1 MSSLFNFL
9 TFSLNN
15 INLNLFFLFLLSH
28 VIYLSLTQFSLL
40 PVEYHCTY
48 KLFVRDY
55 IFVHLG
61 VLDSKSSWTI
71 YFPKSNQMTK
81 HQIIFMVSWSSQQLY
96 NGHTIINR
104 HISIFASSHLMREKN
119 ILEYFDVFISSGIH
133 MTWAAQRKERQIQC
147 HYN

>member
-15 INLNLFFLFLLSH
+15 INLTLFFLFLLSH

-55 IFVHLG
+55 MFVHLG
-61 VLDSKSSWTI
+61 VLDLKSSWTI
-71 YFPKSNQMTK
+71 YFPKSSQMTK
-81 HQIIFMVSWSSQQLY
+81 HQIIFIVSWSSQQLY

-104 HISIFASSHLMREKN
+104 HISIFASSHLMREKYLG
-119 ILEYFDVFISSGIH
+119 ILWCFHLFWNSSDMSCSKKRMANTASI
-133 MTWAAQRKERQIQC
+133 
-147 HYN
+147 